1 MCVSYLV
8 SLVRSLAHF
17 SLVCLLPYC
26 WVLRVL
32 SEKAMAP
39 HPSILAWRIPGTE
52 EPGGLPSMGLHRVG
66 HDWSDLAAARV
77 LCIFWI
83 TVPYQIYVLHNIF
96 PVFWSSSHSLDI
108 FFCGME
114 VFNFNEV
121 QLINYLFHGTWFVC
135 GKSSLYP
142 KSSRFSPMLSSR
154 IFIVLCFTRL
164 ICLFKESVCFFF
176 PF

>member
-1 MCVSYLV
+1 MWKGFIWLIAMCVSYLV

-26 WVLRVL
+26 WVLMVL

-39 HPSILAWRIPGTE
+39 HSSIIAWRIPGTE
-52 EPGGLPSMGLHRVG
+52 EPGGLPSMGSHRVG
-66 HDWSDLAAARV
+66 HDWSNLAAARV

-83 TVPYQIYVLHNIF
+83 TVPYQIYVLHDIF

-121 QLINYLFHGTWFVC
+121 TAYQLFLSWNVICMWKVITL
-135 GKSSLYP
+135 P
-142 KSSRFSPMLSSR
+142 KV
-154 IFIVLCFTRL
+154 I
-164 ICLFKESVCFFF
+164 
-176 PF
+176 

>member
-1 MCVSYLV
+1 MWKGFIWLIAMCVSYLV

-39 HPSILAWRIPGTE
+39 HSSILAWRIPGTE
-52 EPGGLPSMGLHRVG
+52 EPGGLPSMGSHRVG

-83 TVPYQIYVLHNIF
+83 TVPYQIYVLHDIF

-121 QLINYLFHGTWFVC
+121 TAYQLFLSWNVICMWKVITL
-135 GKSSLYP
+135 P
-142 KSSRFSPMLSSR
+142 KV
-154 IFIVLCFTRL
+154 I
-164 ICLFKESVCFFF
+164 
-176 PF
+176 